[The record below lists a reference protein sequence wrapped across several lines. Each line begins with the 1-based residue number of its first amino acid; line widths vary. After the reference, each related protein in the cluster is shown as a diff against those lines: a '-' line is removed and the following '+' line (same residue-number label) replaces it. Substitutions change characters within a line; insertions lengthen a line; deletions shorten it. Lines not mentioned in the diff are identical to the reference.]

1 MTRALPASS
10 VMLGLVR
17 EVLSHRYIEA
27 NRVYTL
33 ARNQL
38 LYRLRLKAVVQ
49 SRYLTRQGI
58 DEHFG
63 RMRLAPGGVR
73 FTDGPKC
80 PSHLVYQHGPDHGRI
95 SA

>member
-17 EVLSHRYIEA
+17 EVLSHRCIEA

-49 SRYLTRQGI
+49 SRYLARQEVDTPSLDTPPF
-58 DEHFG
+58 DEG
-63 RMRLAPGGVR
+63 
-73 FTDGPKC
+73 
-80 PSHLVYQHGPDHGRI
+80 
-95 SA
+95 